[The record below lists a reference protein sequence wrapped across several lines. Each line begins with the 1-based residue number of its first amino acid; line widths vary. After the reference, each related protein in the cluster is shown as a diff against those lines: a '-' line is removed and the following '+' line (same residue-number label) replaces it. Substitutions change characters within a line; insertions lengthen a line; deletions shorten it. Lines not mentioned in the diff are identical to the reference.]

1 MSNEHKH
8 DIRFSLA
15 LSVFRD
21 PRMQTMFDE
30 EHSTAEER
38 WIALGMAATGVLLV
52 VVYTWNEVDPE
63 NVNVPSFPRARRLA
77 SNRAHTRI
85 RYEHKSR
92 RRYETGIRFQPRPEG
107 KALCRGRCRFP
118 HPRISG
124 PGCPGFPD
132 GKGR

>member
-30 EHSTAEER
+30 DHSTAEER

-63 NVNVPSFPRARRLA
+63 NVNVRIMSARQA
-77 SNRAHTRI
+77 TSVEQSA
-85 RYEHKSR
+85 YEDS
-92 RRYETGIRFQPRPEG
+92 
-107 KALCRGRCRFP
+107 L
-118 HPRISG
+118 
-124 PGCPGFPD
+124 
-132 GKGR
+132 

>member
-21 PRMQTMFDE
+21 PRIQTMFDE
-30 EHSTAEER
+30 DHSTAEER

-63 NVNVPSFPRARRLA
+63 NVNVRIISARKA
-77 SNRAHTRI
+77 TSVEQSA
-85 RYEHKSR
+85 YEDS
-92 RRYETGIRFQPRPEG
+92 
-107 KALCRGRCRFP
+107 L
-118 HPRISG
+118 
-124 PGCPGFPD
+124 
-132 GKGR
+132 